1 VPFDI
6 VLIRIRDTSS
16 DNNYDNTR
24 VIRVGLQEARVD
36 QNFRLLEPRLGDNM
50 TLAVLRSEDIYAR
63 PANFARENFTKE
75 LNVTFL

>member
-1 VPFDI
+1 MLAPMNRNLSNSKMQQLFHVVSEFEIPVPFDI

-36 QNFRLLEPRLGDNM
+36 QNFRLLEPRL
-50 TLAVLRSEDIYAR
+50 
-63 PANFARENFTKE
+63 ANIT
-75 LNVTFL
+75 